1 MLLAGTHPAPAGH
14 HSLPA
19 MPVNQSKALGFGA
32 TQLLDAPATFSRNR
46 NGAAETATSADRFR
60 NQQELNAPSP
70 FTAND
75 NTAYQIA
82 VTAAY
87 RQVFG
92 NVQPMESERLLSSES
107 KLRNGDI
114 NVREF
119 VRRLAQS
126 GFYQSR
132 FFDAVSPHRAVEL
145 NFKHLLGR
153 PPHNEAEISNHVALI
168 ASSGFAGEINSYL
181 DSDEYIQTFGEDTVP
196 YPTSWNSP
204 VGQPQCV
211 FNRMAA
217 LEQNFAGS
225 DTAIG
230 SKSQLLGNLVSGYRL
245 SIKIPAQVYR
255 SDSSQLMGRSGT
267 GSARGMFEPVK
278 RNSADGGDSAPMR
291 GDLYVGFGLG
301 QRQQEVFERCSGDSA
316 DQIAALVR
324 SVYRQVLGNAHV
336 MESERSLTAE
346 SQFAEGRL
354 STREFVR
361 AVANSADYRRRFFEA
376 NAPYRFVELNFRH
389 LLGRAPA
396 NQAEV
401 SEHVQRLAMQG
412 YETEIN
418 SYVDSEEYQNTFGEN
433 TVPYLRV
440 ATESGRKQV
449 SFNRQIALV
458 QGYAASD
465 TVQSGSSLLNS
476 VATGSSPS
484 NWSTTTVRVNRLAAT
499 SGSADPTTKRF
510 RIVVNAQPAGG
521 RQRTPNASY
530 VVSGSDI
537 TTQLGYIHR
546 RGGRIL
552 SITEIA

>member
-1 MLLAGTHPAPAGH
+1 
-14 HSLPA
+14 
-19 MPVNQSKALGFGA
+19 Q
-32 TQLLDAPATFSRNR
+32 R
-46 NGAAETATSADRFR
+46 
-60 NQQELNAPSP
+60 LNAPSA
-70 FTAND
+70 FTAKD

-92 NVQPMESERLLSSES
+92 NVQPMESERLLSAES
-107 KLRNGDI
+107 QLRNGDI
-114 NVREF
+114 SVREF
-119 VRRLAQS
+119 VRKLALS
-126 GFYQSR
+126 DFYRSR

-153 PPHNEAEISNHVALI
+153 PPQDEAEVSSHVAQI
-168 ASSGFAGEINSYL
+168 ATSGFVGEINSYL
-181 DSDEYIQTFGEDTVP
+181 DSDEYLRSFGEDTVP

-204 VGQPQCV
+204 LGQPQSA

-225 DTAIG
+225 DTAVG

-245 SIKIPAQVYR
+245 SIKIPTQVYR
-255 SDSSQLMGRSGT
+255 SGSAGLMGRSAT
-267 GSARGMFEPVK
+267 GSTRGMFEPVK
-278 RNSADGGDSAPMR
+278 RHSADGGDSAPMR

-324 SVYRQVLGNAHV
+324 SVYRQVLGNPHV

-361 AVANSADYRRRFFEA
+361 AVALSADYRRRFFES
-376 NAPYRFVELNFRH
+376 NAPYRFVELNFKH
-389 LLGRAPA
+389 LLGRAPSS
-396 NQAEV
+396 QAEV
-401 SEHVQRLAMQG
+401 SEHVQRLAVQG
-412 YETEIN
+412 YEAEIN
-418 SYVDSEEYQNTFGEN
+418 SYADSEEYQATFGEN
-433 TVPYLRV
+433 TVPYQRV
-440 ATESGRKQV
+440 ASERGREQV

-465 TVQSGSSLLNS
+465 TVQSASSLLNS
-476 VATGSSPS
+476 VATGSAPA
-484 NWSTTTVRVNRLAAT
+484 NWTTTTVRINRRAAS
-499 SGSADPTTKRF
+499 SGSVDPTTKRF

-546 RGGRIL
+546 RGGRIV

>member
-1 MLLAGTHPAPAGH
+1 MTA
-14 HSLPA
+14 
-19 MPVNQSKALGFGA
+19 NQTKALGFGA
-32 TQLLDAPATFSRNR
+32 TQLLDGPASFSRQHN
-46 NGAAETATSADRFR
+46 ATAETATSGDRFR
-60 NQQELNAPSP
+60 NQQRLNAPSA
-70 FTAND
+70 FTAKD

-92 NVQPMESERLLSSES
+92 NVQPMESERLLSAES
-107 KLRNGDI
+107 QLRNGDI
-114 NVREF
+114 SVREF
-119 VRRLAQS
+119 VRKLALS
-126 GFYQSR
+126 DFYRSR

-153 PPHNEAEISNHVALI
+153 PPQDEAEVSSHVAQI
-168 ASSGFAGEINSYL
+168 ATSGFVGEINSYL
-181 DSDEYIQTFGEDTVP
+181 DSDEYLRSFGEDTVP

-204 VGQPQCV
+204 LGQPQSA

-225 DTAIG
+225 DTAVG

-245 SIKIPAQVYR
+245 SIKIPTQVYR
-255 SDSSQLMGRSGT
+255 SGSAGLMGRSAT
-267 GSARGMFEPVK
+267 GSTRGMFEPVK
-278 RNSADGGDSAPMR
+278 RHSADGGDSAPMR

-324 SVYRQVLGNAHV
+324 SVYRQVLGNPHV

-361 AVANSADYRRRFFEA
+361 AVALSADYRRRFFES
-376 NAPYRFVELNFRH
+376 NAPYRFVELNFKH
-389 LLGRAPA
+389 LLGRAPSS
-396 NQAEV
+396 QAEV
-401 SEHVQRLAMQG
+401 SEHVQRLAVQG
-412 YETEIN
+412 YEAEIN
-418 SYVDSEEYQNTFGEN
+418 SYADSEEYQATFGEN
-433 TVPYLRV
+433 TVPYQRV
-440 ATESGRKQV
+440 ASERGREQV

-465 TVQSGSSLLNS
+465 TVQSASSLLNS
-476 VATGSSPS
+476 VATGSAPA
-484 NWSTTTVRVNRLAAT
+484 NWTTTTVRINRRAAS
-499 SGSADPTTKRF
+499 SGSVDPTTKRF

-546 RGGRIL
+546 RGGRIV

>member
-1 MLLAGTHPAPAGH
+1 MTA
-14 HSLPA
+14 
-19 MPVNQSKALGFGA
+19 NQTKALGFGA
-32 TQLLDAPATFSRNR
+32 TQLLDGPASFSRQHNA
-46 NGAAETATSADRFR
+46 AAETATSGDRFR
-60 NQQELNAPSP
+60 NQQRLNAPSA
-70 FTAND
+70 FTAKD

-92 NVQPMESERLLSSES
+92 NVQPMESERLLSAES
-107 KLRNGDI
+107 QLRNGDI
-114 NVREF
+114 SVREF
-119 VRRLAQS
+119 VRKLALS
-126 GFYQSR
+126 DFYRSR

-153 PPHNEAEISNHVALI
+153 PPQDEAEVSSHVAQI
-168 ASSGFAGEINSYL
+168 ATSGFVGEINSYL
-181 DSDEYIQTFGEDTVP
+181 DSDEYLRSFGEDTVP

-204 VGQPQCV
+204 LGQPQSA

-225 DTAIG
+225 DTAVG

-245 SIKIPAQVYR
+245 SIKIPTQVYR
-255 SDSSQLMGRSGT
+255 SGSAGLMGRSAT
-267 GSARGMFEPVK
+267 GSTRGMFEPVK
-278 RNSADGGDSAPMR
+278 RHSADGGDSAPMR

-324 SVYRQVLGNAHV
+324 SVYRQVLGNPHV

-361 AVANSADYRRRFFEA
+361 AVALSADYRRRFFES
-376 NAPYRFVELNFRH
+376 NAPYRFVELNFKH
-389 LLGRAPA
+389 LLGRAPSS
-396 NQAEV
+396 QAEV
-401 SEHVQRLAMQG
+401 SEHVQRLAVQG
-412 YETEIN
+412 YEAEIN
-418 SYVDSEEYQNTFGEN
+418 SYADSEEYQATFGEN
-433 TVPYLRV
+433 TVPYQRV
-440 ATESGRKQV
+440 ASERGREQV

-465 TVQSGSSLLNS
+465 TVQSASSLLNS
-476 VATGSSPS
+476 VATGSAPA
-484 NWSTTTVRVNRLAAT
+484 NWTTTTVRINRRAAS
-499 SGSADPTTKRF
+499 SGSVDPTTKRF

-546 RGGRIL
+546 RGGRIV

>member
-1 MLLAGTHPAPAGH
+1 MTN
-14 HSLPA
+14 
-19 MPVNQSKALGFGA
+19 NQSKSLGFGA
-32 TQLLDAPATFSRNR
+32 TQLLDAPASFARQRN
-46 NGAAETATSADRFR
+46 AEATTATSGAEFR
-60 NQQELNAPSP
+60 NQIEINSPSS
-70 FTAND
+70 FTADD

-82 VTAAY
+82 VLAAY

-92 NVQPMESERLLSSES
+92 NVQPMESERLESSES
-107 KLRNGDI
+107 KLRNGEI
-114 NVREF
+114 SVREF

-126 GFYQSR
+126 DFYRSR

-153 PPHNEAEISNHVALI
+153 PPHNEAEVSEHVALI
-168 ASSGFAGEINSYL
+168 ASGGFAGEINSYL
-181 DSDEYIQTFGEDTVP
+181 DSDEYIKMFGEDTVP

-204 VGQPQCV
+204 VGQPQSV

-245 SIKIPAQVYR
+245 SIKVPAQVYR
-255 SDSSQLMGRSGT
+255 SASAGLIGGT
-267 GSARGMFEPVK
+267 SPGSARSMLEPVK
-278 RNSADGGDSAPMR
+278 RANADGGDSGPMR

-301 QRQQEVFERCSGDSA
+301 QRQQEVFERRNGDTA
-316 DQIAALVR
+316 DQITALIR
-324 SVYRQVLGNAHV
+324 SVYRQVLGNPHV

-354 STREFVR
+354 SAREFVR
-361 AVANSADYRRRFFEA
+361 AVAFSADYRRRFFEA
-376 NAPYRFVELNFRH
+376 NAPYRFVELNFKH

-396 NQAEV
+396 TQAEV
-401 SEHVQRLAMQG
+401 SEHVQRLAVHG
-412 YETEIN
+412 YEAEIN

-433 TVPYLRV
+433 TIPYLRV
-440 ATESGRKQV
+440 VTESGRKQV
-449 SFNRQIALV
+449 SFNRHIALV

-465 TVQSGSSLLNS
+465 SVQTSSSLLNS

-484 NWSTTTVRVNRLAAT
+484 NWSTTTVRVNRLAAN
-499 SGSADPTTKRF
+499 SGSADATTKRF

-530 VVSGSDI
+530 VVSGRDI

-546 RGGRIL
+546 RGGRII
-552 SITEIA
+552 SIIEIA

>member
-1 MLLAGTHPAPAGH
+1 MTA
-14 HSLPA
+14 
-19 MPVNQSKALGFGA
+19 NQTKAFGFGA
-32 TQLLDAPATFSRNR
+32 TQLLDGPASFSRQHNA
-46 NGAAETATSADRFR
+46 AAETATSGDRFR
-60 NQQELNAPSP
+60 NQQRLNAPSA
-70 FTAND
+70 FTAKD

-92 NVQPMESERLLSSES
+92 NVQPMESERLLSAES
-107 KLRNGDI
+107 QLRNGDI
-114 NVREF
+114 SVREF
-119 VRRLAQS
+119 VRKLALS
-126 GFYQSR
+126 DFYRSR

-153 PPHNEAEISNHVALI
+153 PPQDEAEVSSHVAQI
-168 ASSGFAGEINSYL
+168 ATSGFVGEINSYL
-181 DSDEYIQTFGEDTVP
+181 DSDEYLRSFGEDTVP

-204 VGQPQCV
+204 LGQPQSA

-225 DTAIG
+225 DTAVG

-255 SDSSQLMGRSGT
+255 SGSAGLMGRSAT
-267 GSARGMFEPVK
+267 GSTRGMFEPVK
-278 RNSADGGDSAPMR
+278 RHSADGGDSAPMR

-324 SVYRQVLGNAHV
+324 SVYRQVLGNPHV

-361 AVANSADYRRRFFEA
+361 AVALSADYRRRFFES
-376 NAPYRFVELNFRH
+376 NAPYRFVELNFKH
-389 LLGRAPA
+389 LLGRAPSS
-396 NQAEV
+396 QAEV
-401 SEHVQRLAMQG
+401 SEHVQRLAVQG
-412 YETEIN
+412 YEAEIN
-418 SYVDSEEYQNTFGEN
+418 SYADSEEYQATFGEN
-433 TVPYLRV
+433 TVPYQRV
-440 ATESGRKQV
+440 ASERGREQV

-465 TVQSGSSLLNS
+465 TVQSASSLLNS
-476 VATGSSPS
+476 VATGSAPA
-484 NWSTTTVRVNRLAAT
+484 NWTTTTVRINRRAAS
-499 SGSADPTTKRF
+499 SGSVDPTTKRF

-546 RGGRIL
+546 RGGRIV

>member
-1 MLLAGTHPAPAGH
+1 MTA
-14 HSLPA
+14 
-19 MPVNQSKALGFGA
+19 NQTKALGFGA
-32 TQLLDAPATFSRNR
+32 TQLLDGPASFSRQHNA
-46 NGAAETATSADRFR
+46 AAETATSGDRFR
-60 NQQELNAPSP
+60 NQQRLNAPSA
-70 FTAND
+70 FTAKD

-92 NVQPMESERLLSSES
+92 NVQPMESERLLSAES
-107 KLRNGDI
+107 QLRNGDI
-114 NVREF
+114 SVREF
-119 VRRLAQS
+119 VRKLALS
-126 GFYQSR
+126 DFYRSR

-153 PPHNEAEISNHVALI
+153 PPQDEAEVSSHVAQI
-168 ASSGFAGEINSYL
+168 ATSGFVGEINSYL
-181 DSDEYIQTFGEDTVP
+181 DSDEYLRSFGEGTVP

-204 VGQPQCV
+204 LGQPQSA

-225 DTAIG
+225 DTAVG

-245 SIKIPAQVYR
+245 SIKIPTQVYR
-255 SDSSQLMGRSGT
+255 SGSAGLMGRSAT
-267 GSARGMFEPVK
+267 GSTRGMFEPVK
-278 RNSADGGDSAPMR
+278 RHSADGGDSAPMR

-324 SVYRQVLGNAHV
+324 SVYRQVLGNPHV

-361 AVANSADYRRRFFEA
+361 AVALSADYRRRFFES
-376 NAPYRFVELNFRH
+376 NAPYRFVELNFKH
-389 LLGRAPA
+389 LLGRAPSS
-396 NQAEV
+396 QAEV
-401 SEHVQRLAMQG
+401 SEHVQRLAVQG
-412 YETEIN
+412 YEAEIN
-418 SYVDSEEYQNTFGEN
+418 SYADSEEYQATFGEN
-433 TVPYLRV
+433 TVPYQRV
-440 ATESGRKQV
+440 ASERGREQV

-465 TVQSGSSLLNS
+465 TVQSASSLLNS
-476 VATGSSPS
+476 VATGSAPA
-484 NWSTTTVRVNRLAAT
+484 NWTTTTVRINRRAAS
-499 SGSADPTTKRF
+499 SGSVDPTTKRF

-546 RGGRIL
+546 RGGRIV

>member
-1 MLLAGTHPAPAGH
+1 MN
-14 HSLPA
+14 S
-19 MPVNQSKALGFGA
+19 NDSRALGFGA
-32 TQLLDAPATFSRNR
+32 TQLLGSPATFSRNR
-46 NGAAETATSADRFR
+46 GAGSETATSNELFR
-60 NQQELNAPSP
+60 NQQGLNAPAP
-70 FTAND
+70 FTADD
-75 NTAYQIA
+75 NSAFQIA
-82 VTAAY
+82 VNSAY

-92 NVQPMESERLLSSES
+92 NVQPMESERLVSAES

-119 VRRLAQS
+119 VHRLANS
-126 GFYQSR
+126 TFYKSR
-132 FFDAVSPHRAVEL
+132 FFDSVSPHRAVEL

-153 PPHNEAEISNHVALI
+153 PPHNEAEVSEHVALI
-168 ASSGFAGEINSYL
+168 ATSGFEGEINSYL
-181 DSDEYIQTFGEDTVP
+181 ESDEYIQSFGNDTVP

-230 SKSQLLGNLVSGYRL
+230 SKSQLLGNLANGYRL
-245 SIKIPAQVYR
+245 SIKVPAQVYR
-255 SDSSQLMGRSGT
+255 SSTSQMTWLASSGP
-267 GSARGMFEPVK
+267 ARGMFEPIK
-278 RNSADGGDSAPMR
+278 RSSADGGDSTPMR

-316 DQIAALVR
+316 DQITALTR

-346 SQFAEGRL
+346 SQFADGSL

-361 AVANSADYRRRFFEA
+361 AIANSTDYRRRFFET
-376 NAPYRFVELNFRH
+376 NTPYRFVELNFKH
-389 LLGRAPA
+389 LLGRPPT

-401 SEHVQRLAMQG
+401 SEHIQRLATQG
-412 YETEIN
+412 YEAEIN
-418 SYVDSEEYQNTFGEN
+418 SYIYSEEYQNTFGEN
-433 TVPYLRV
+433 TIPYLRV
-440 ATESGRKQV
+440 ATEDGRKQV
-449 SFNRQIALV
+449 SFNRQIALIK
-458 QGYAASD
+458 GYAASD
-465 TVQSGSSLLNS
+465 SVQSGSSLLRS
-476 VATGSSPS
+476 VATGSAPA
-484 NWSTTTVRVNRLAAT
+484 NWSTTSVRNNRLSAT
-499 SGSADPTTKRF
+499 SGSPDPTTKRF

-530 VVSGSDI
+530 VVSGNDMTS
-537 TTQLGYIHR
+537 QLGYIHR

-552 SITEIA
+552 SITEIS